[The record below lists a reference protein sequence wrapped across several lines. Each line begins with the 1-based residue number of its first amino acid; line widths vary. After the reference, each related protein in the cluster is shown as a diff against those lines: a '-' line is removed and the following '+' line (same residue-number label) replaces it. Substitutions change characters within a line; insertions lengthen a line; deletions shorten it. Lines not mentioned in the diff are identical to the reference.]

1 MALKKTEE
9 SITDKILRC
18 LGKERQWIVAAEAV
32 RFYNEVSPYA
42 RIEGVRESFLSALL
56 RKRKCD
62 QHC

>member
-1 MALKKTEE
+1 MEFDKNRV

-18 LGKERQWIVAAEAV
+18 LGKERQWIVAAESV
-32 RFYNEVSPYA
+32 RFYNELSPYA

-56 RKRKCD
+56 RRRKCD